1 MELGGEEDD
10 TGSGCNRSMSGSD
23 ATMNIAATK
32 QQALRLAEDLSLPSV
47 RSLSLSLYRGQ
58 SVDHHLKSLMFLL
71 LILQTQTSCDNYYG
85 RVIFS

>member
-47 RSLSLSLYRGQ
+47 RSLSLYRGQ
-58 SVDHHLKSLMFLL
+58 SVDHHLKSLMFLP
-71 LILQTQTSCDNYYG
+71 LILQTQTSCHNYYG